1 MLTADEV
8 RAALPTAHREIVDG
22 LLAFAAADARFRFI
36 ELCCSAARGAA
47 DELSDLD
54 LGLGVRDDAWPE
66 ATGAILPALRGL
78 GEVVDALEHRI
89 PEWGERPHLRVF
101 VQYGSGPQLDLVAL
115 PADSRAGLPPGSVPL
130 YDPDGR
136 LAKPMD
142 PPIRRATAADV
153 AEWTFLGWVA
163 LLDLDKYLRRGSA
176 WEALERLHEARGYV
190 WRLIAVASGVEYPA
204 YGITSLLDAPGDPAI
219 PAEMSE
225 TTATL
230 DVARLT
236 TAARVLAGRLE
247 AASAAAGGAAGEPP
261 DHRRLAAYAM
271 ERLSQSARSTLRSGR
286 GPGCRAASRPRSP
299 TR

>member
-1 MLTADEV
+1 MFTTNEV
-8 RAALPTAHREIVDG
+8 RAALPTTHRDVIDG
-22 LLAFAAADARFRFI
+22 LLAFAADDPRFRFV

-54 LGLGVRDDAWPE
+54 LGLGVADDAWPD
-66 ATGAILPALRGL
+66 ANAAILPGLRRI

-101 VQYGSGPQLDLVAL
+101 VQYRSGPQLDLVAL
-115 PADSRAGLPPGSVPL
+115 PASTRTGLPKGSVAL

-142 PPIRRATAADV
+142 PPIRRATASDI

-190 WRLIAVASGVEYPA
+190 WRLIAVADGVEYPA
-204 YGITSLLDAPGDPAI
+204 YGITAILDAPDDPAI
-219 PAEMSE
+219 PAEMGE
-225 TTATL
+225 TTSTL
-230 DVARLT
+230 DLDRLT
-236 TAARVLAGRLE
+236 RAARVLAGRLE
-247 AASAAAGGAAGEPP
+247 EASAAAGERSGEPP
-261 DHRRLAAYAM
+261 DHRRLAEYAKG
-271 ERLSQSARSTLRSGR
+271 RLARS
-286 GPGCRAASRPRSP
+286 A
-299 TR
+299 

>member
-8 RAALPTAHREIVDG
+8 RTALPSSHRDIVDG
-22 LLAFAAADARFRFI
+22 LLAFAAADSRFRFV

-54 LGLGVRDDAWPE
+54 LGLGVRDDAWPK
-66 ATGAILPALRGL
+66 ATAAILPGLRGL
-78 GEVVDALEHRI
+78 GEVVAALEHRI

-101 VQYGSGPQLDLVAL
+101 VQYASGPQLDLVAL
-115 PADSRAGLPPGSVPL
+115 PADSRAGLPPGSVAL

-142 PPIRRATAADV
+142 PPVRHATAADV

-176 WEALERLHEARGYV
+176 WEALERLHEARGHA
-190 WRLIAVASGVEYPA
+190 WRLIAVAVDVEYPA

-219 PAEMSE
+219 PAGMGE
-225 TTATL
+225 TAAPL
-230 DVARLT
+230 DLARLT
-236 TAARVLAGRLE
+236 SAALALAGRLE
-247 AASAAAGGAAGEPP
+247 EASAAASRKVGEPP
-261 DHRRLAAYAM
+261 AHRRLAEYARG
-271 ERLSQSARSTLRSGR
+271 RLARL
-286 GPGCRAASRPRSP
+286 A
-299 TR
+299 